1 MNKLLLLSVF
11 TTLFLFTACSS
22 KNELVTITVDG
33 KQGIIKS
40 DGNIIV
46 KPEYE
51 EIQNIEDINNK
62 NIRTKSMHPIN
73 LHWIHNYNGELYSIV
88 KKEGKYG
95 IISSENEVLVK
106 PQYDSISK
114 EFNGYFK
121 VEKNKSYG
129 LVDTDFKLLQKE
141 TYQDIIINSKL
152 VFLKSNNKWS
162 CLNEDN
168 KLKQKETFDEI
179 YPFIN
184 GFARFVQ
191 NNKWGFIDEDCEIV
205 AKAKYDYA
213 YDYSNGF
220 AKIVTEEKTSY
231 IDEEGEQILSPSFSS
246 GQNF

>member
-1 MNKLLLLSVF
+1 MNKLLHLTMF
-11 TTLFLFTACSS
+11 TILFLFTACSS
-22 KNELVTITVDG
+22 KNELVTVIVDG
-33 KQGIIKS
+33 KQGIVKK

-46 KPEYE
+46 KPEYD

-73 LHWIHNYNGELYSIV
+73 FHWIHNYNGELYSIV
-88 KKEGKYG
+88 KKDGKYG
-95 IISSENEVLVK
+95 IISSENEILVK

-129 LVDTDFKLLQKE
+129 LLNTNFELVQKVI
-141 TYQDIIINSKL
+141 YQDVITNSKL

-168 KLKQKETFDEI
+168 KLKQKESFDEV

-191 NNKWGFIDEDCEIV
+191 NSKWGFIDENCEIV

-220 AKIVTEEKTSY
+220 SKIVIEEKTSY
-231 IDEEGEQILSPSFSS
+231 IDEKGKQILNPSFSF